1 MDKLL
6 KYINE
11 LEVVAKDSFS
21 RQCGTTTG
29 YLRKAISKGSLL
41 RPALCVLIEKNSLMK
56 VTRKDLR
63 PNDWHLIWPELAEKK
78 AA

>member
-6 KYINE
+6 KYIND
-11 LEVVAKDSFS
+11 LAGLSKDIFATK
-21 RQCGTTTG
+21 CGTSIG

-41 RPALCVLIEKNSLMK
+41 SPALCVLIEKNSDMK

-63 PNDWHLIWPELAEKK
+63 PNDWQDIWPELVE